1 MAPTTALA
9 VPVALALGALGLLI
23 ASSAVLYDNV
33 LTRAERLVVLLFGIG
48 LVVLAVALASKIW
61 G

>member
-33 LTRAERLVVLLFGIG
+33 LTRLERLVVLLFGIG